1 MMYMNNHEHVSFIY
15 PSFILQPPVQK
26 SHPLPGTAHLLQLK
40 PKILQLRDFR
50 RLRALKA
57 LKALNC
63 LRKEAANGVK
73 IEKQK
78 NMFKLV
84 HQPKKVP

>member
-1 MMYMNNHEHVSFIY
+1 LKSFDDVHEHVSFIY
-15 PSFILQPPVQK
+15 PSFILQPPTVQK
-26 SHPLPGTAHLLQLK
+26 THPLPGTAHLLQLK

-50 RLRALKA
+50 RLSA

-63 LRKEAANGVK
+63 LRKEAANGVN

-84 HQPKKVP
+84 HHQPKKVP